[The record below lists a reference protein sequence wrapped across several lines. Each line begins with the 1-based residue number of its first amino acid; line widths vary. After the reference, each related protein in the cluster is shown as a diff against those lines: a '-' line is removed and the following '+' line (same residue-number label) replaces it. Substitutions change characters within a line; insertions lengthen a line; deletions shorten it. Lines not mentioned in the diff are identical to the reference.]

1 MDAYGRGLGGG
12 GPATL
17 GLVLGGGLDGSRGFD
32 PSILED
38 SDDFST
44 SRLRFGLATWNESS
58 LHETLSVLEVTSPA
72 VEANVS
78 VATV

>member
-12 GPATL
+12 GPTTL
-17 GLVLGGGLDGSRGFD
+17 GLVLGGGLDGSSGLD

-38 SDDFST
+38 SGDLSA
-44 SRLRFGLATWNESS
+44 SRLRLRLATWNESS
-58 LHETLSVLEVTSPA
+58 LHEALSGLEVTSPA

>member
-17 GLVLGGGLDGSRGFD
+17 GLVLGGGLDASRGLD

-38 SDDFST
+38 NEDFST

-58 LHETLSVLEVTSPA
+58 LQEALSVLEVTSLA
-72 VEANVS
+72 VEVKVS